1 MSENNKN
8 TRNII
13 VVVFD
18 QCQVLDVSGP
28 VEALEKA
35 NVALGAD
42 HYSNARYSI
51 SLVSSQVG
59 RVNTSGV
66 VSLTIDRDYASIGDD
81 ELASLDTLII
91 AGGNGVKDA
100 IKNKDLLSLVTRAS
114 KTARRI
120 VSICSGAYVLAEL
133 GLLDNRRATTHWDCA
148 DEFELRYPAVLLDID
163 SIYVRDGQF
172 WTSAGITAGIDLT
185 LALIE
190 QDHGSRVALRVARQ
204 LVVYMMRAGG
214 QAQFS
219 AQLKLQRTLDTQLRS
234 LMEWI
239 DANPDS
245 DLSVAKLA
253 ARCAM
258 SERNFNRR
266 FTEETSVTPARY
278 VEQSRL
284 EHARRRLEESDL
296 SLQKI
301 TDLCGFKSVEVMRR
315 LFKRKLGVSPGLYR
329 QRFHTSLQ
337 TAAKINR
344 LVQT

>member
-1 MSENNKN
+1 MSKNNKI
-8 TRNII
+8 TRNVI
-13 VVVFD
+13 VVAFN

-35 NVALGAD
+35 NITLGYTHYTIALV
-42 HYSNARYSI
+42 SNA
-51 SLVSSQVG
+51 VGQVK
-59 RVNTSGV
+59 TSGA
-66 VSLTIDRDYASIGDD
+66 VSLFVDRDYASISDD

-91 AGGNGVKDA
+91 AGGNGVKEA
-100 IKNKDLLSLVTRAS
+100 IKNKDLLSLATRAS
-114 KTARRI
+114 KTARRV

-133 GLLDNRRATTHWDCA
+133 GLLDGRHATTHWDCA
-148 DEFELRYPAVLLDID
+148 ADFELRYPDVLLDID

-172 WTSAGITAGIDLT
+172 WTSAGITAGIDLA

-190 QDHGSRVALRVARQ
+190 EDHGSRVALRVARQ

-219 AQLKLQRTLDTQLRS
+219 AQLKLQRTHDTQLRS
-234 LMEWI
+234 LVEWV

-253 ARCAM
+253 ERCAM

-266 FTEETSVTPARY
+266 FREETNLTPARY

-284 EHARRRLEESDL
+284 EHARRRLEESDQ

-301 TDLCGFKSVEVMRR
+301 SDLCGCKSVEVMRR
-315 LFKRKLGVSPGLYR
+315 LFQRKLGVSPGLYW
-329 QRFHTSLQ
+329 QRFRTSLRNV
-337 TAAKINR
+337 TS
-344 LVQT
+344 

>member
-1 MSENNKN
+1 MLENNK
-8 TRNII
+8 TARNII
-13 VVVFD
+13 VVAFE

-35 NVALGAD
+35 NIALAAI
-42 HYSNARYSI
+42 HHSNSNSSYSI

-59 RVNTSGV
+59 RLSTSGA
-66 VSLTIDRDYASIGDD
+66 VSLYVDRDYSSITDN

-91 AGGNGVKDA
+91 AGGNGVKEA

-114 KTARRI
+114 RTARRI

-133 GLLDNRRATTHWDCA
+133 GLLDNRQATTHWDCA
-148 DEFELRYPAVLLDID
+148 DEFELRYPSVLLDID
-163 SIYVRDGQF
+163 SIYIRDGQF

-190 QDHGSRVALRVARQ
+190 EDHGSQIALRVARQ

-219 AQLKLQRTLDTQLRS
+219 AQLKIQRTQDTQLRQ

-239 DANPDS
+239 DANPEC
-245 DLSVAKLA
+245 DLSVPKLA
-253 ARCAM
+253 AHCAM

-266 FTEETSVTPARY
+266 FTEETSITPARY

-284 EHARRRLEESDL
+284 EHARHSLEESEL

-301 TDLCGFKSVEVMRR
+301 TDLCGFKSIEVMRR
-315 LFKRKLGVSPGLYR
+315 LFQRKLGLSPGLYR
-329 QRFHTSLQ
+329 QRFRTSIRKV
-337 TAAKINR
+337 TG
-344 LVQT
+344 